1 VKLAFYLIATAM
13 IAVALL
19 LLLLPLVRHGRMQG
33 RPRGIF
39 ALAMCVSVVVPM
51 AAVGLYLIVGSPTTL
66 NGVQRAEPNLSI
78 DQAVDQLKAHLAQ
91 EPNDLQGW
99 MLLGQTS
106 SVMHKSAD
114 ARAAYEQALRIDA
127 NNTGAMVGWAEADS
141 LAREDHIIEG
151 HARDLLERA
160 VKLDPQNQHG
170 LWLLGIS
177 EFQHDQYAEIGRAHV

>member
-78 DQAVDQLKAHLAQ
+78 DQAVHQLAH
-91 EPNDLQGW
+91 
-99 MLLGQTS
+99 
-106 SVMHKSAD
+106 
-114 ARAAYEQALRIDA
+114 
-127 NNTGAMVGWAEADS
+127 
-141 LAREDHIIEG
+141 
-151 HARDLLERA
+151 
-160 VKLDPQNQHG
+160 
-170 LWLLGIS
+170 
-177 EFQHDQYAEIGRAHV
+177 